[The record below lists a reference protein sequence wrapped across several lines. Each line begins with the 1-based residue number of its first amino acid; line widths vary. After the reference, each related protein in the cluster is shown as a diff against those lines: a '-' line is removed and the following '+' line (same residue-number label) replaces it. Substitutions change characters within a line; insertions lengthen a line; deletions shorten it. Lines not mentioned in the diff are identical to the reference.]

1 MALLTLSDDLTIQH
15 VECGK
20 QGRSAIT
27 FVVVGHR
34 FCAALFEGKSR
45 LGPVQGLYLTFFIS
59 GLLCV
64 VNSTRRATST
74 WSCFI
79 IINLKFHQ
87 ECNTTLALLVSGLY
101 DPLIYKIP

>member
-1 MALLTLSDDLTIQH
+1 MGMSLLTLSDDLTIQH

-34 FCAALFEGKSR
+34 FC
-45 LGPVQGLYLTFFIS
+45 
-59 GLLCV
+59 V

-74 WSCFI
+74 FTSQGSTPFIPSTWSYFI
-79 IINLKFHQ
+79 LINLKFHQ
-87 ECNTTLALLVSGLY
+87 ECNTTPGKAMRLLSELVFAHGPTH
-101 DPLIYKIP
+101 DQHA